1 MLTVLLGVWAIVAS
15 LVALALW
22 LYAASVKAGRDAEAQ
37 VLDTALEGLKRVT
50 QREEAVA
57 EGLLALRDSMDLLI
71 EHWDAR
77 SAERIARS
85 AYTWLR
91 SSAGGWPN
99 VGLEQYIDAR
109 TPESLAR
116 GYAAWY
122 TAKQKREREHARR
135 N

>member
-1 MLTVLLGVWAIVAS
+1 MAAVLLGVWAVAAT
-15 LVALALW
+15 LAALALW
-22 LYAASVKAGRDAEAQ
+22 VYAASLRREQLQEQQ